1 MKVAPSSHLVR
12 FGVFEVDLRAGE
24 LRKQGVKLRLPEQ
37 SFQILAMLLEHPGEL
52 VTREEIQDRL
62 WPNDTIVE
70 FENSI
75 NAAVRRLRLAL
86 GDSADEPRFVETL
99 ARRGYRLIV
108 EVERPPEAGNRAEP
122 SPSPSP
128 EVVASA
134 PLVSLAKGHKKA
146 LLAGFAVLAVLALG
160 LYLSRIDRMGFDRAA
175 RSQERGPAEAAR
187 EAIDSIAV
195 LPFQNIGGD
204 RETEYLSD
212 GITEGII
219 SALSRLP
226 RLRVMARSMVFHY
239 KGSDVD
245 PRKIGGDLKVRAVI
259 TGRVALRGN
268 TLMISTEM
276 MEVKDGS
283 QLWGEQYSR
292 KLADAIAIQEEMARD
307 ISERLRLRITGEE
320 KRLLTRR
327 YTENVEA
334 YELYLKG
341 RYFLNRYKATD
352 LQRSIEYFQQ
362 AIARDP
368 RYALP
373 YAGLAD
379 SFRVLAYVHRM
390 AIKENFEKS
399 KAAATKALEIDE
411 TVSEAHFSLAM
422 VLEFWDWDWAGAE
435 RHLKRAL
442 ELNPNSADLHNEYG
456 LYLARIG
463 RGEEARREL
472 DRALEIEPFVQRA
485 GGFSGYGFYLTRNLG
500 KAEEVSRIKLE
511 SDPNNTAARFILGQ
525 VHELKGMYPE
535 AIAEH
540 EKAWLSGGNPDQLGH
555 LGHAYAKAGNRAKA
569 YEIIERLKRAE
580 QGYLHVYEIAF
591 IYAGLGEKER
601 AFEWLDKAYQQRDRG
616 LLFLKTDHCL
626 DPLRSDPRFQDL
638 LRRLNLPEEQPSR

>member
-1 MKVAPSSHLVR
+1 MAVARSSHLVR

-24 LRKQGVKLRLPEQ
+24 LRKQGIKLKLPEQ
-37 SFQILAMLLEHPGEL
+37 SFQILAMLLERPGDL
-52 VTREEIQDRL
+52 ITREEIQKRL
-62 WPNDTIVE
+62 WPDDTIVE

-75 NAAVRRLRLAL
+75 SAAIRRLRLAL
-86 GDSADEPRFVETL
+86 ADSADEPRFVETL
-99 ARRGYRLIV
+99 ARRGYRLMV
-108 EVERPPEAGNRAEP
+108 EVERPAEAGNRDEP
-122 SPSPSP
+122 SPSPSGK
-128 EVVASA
+128 VVAST
-134 PLVSLAKGHKKA
+134 LVVSLAKGHKKA
-146 LLAGFAVLAVLALG
+146 LLAGFAVLVVLTLG
-160 LYLSRIDRMGFDRAA
+160 LYHFLAH
-175 RSQERGPAEAAR
+175 GPTGPAR

-195 LPFQNIGGD
+195 LPFQNVGGD
-204 RETEYLSD
+204 SEIEYLSD

-219 SALSRLP
+219 STLSRLSQ
-226 RLRVMARSMVFHY
+226 LRVMARSVVFSY
-239 KGSDVD
+239 KRSDVD
-245 PRKIGGDLKVRAVI
+245 PRGVGRDLKVRAVI
-259 TGRVALRGN
+259 TGRVVLRSN
-268 TLMISTEM
+268 TLTVSTEM
-276 MEVKDGS
+276 MDVEDGS

-292 KLADAIAIQEEMARD
+292 KLSDAIAVQEEVARD

-327 YTENVEA
+327 YTENAEA
-334 YELYLKG
+334 YDLYLKG
-341 RYFLNRYKATD
+341 RYFLNRYRATD
-352 LQRSIEYFQQ
+352 LQRGVEYFQQ

-368 RYALP
+368 RYALA
-373 YAGLAD
+373 YAGQAD
-379 SFRVLAYVHRM
+379 SFWMLAFSHRM

-399 KAAATKALEIDE
+399 KAAATKALETDE
-411 TVSEAHFSLAM
+411 TVPEAHRSLAM
-422 VLEFWDWDWAGAE
+422 VLQFWDWDWAGAE

-442 ELNPNSADLHNEYG
+442 ELNPNSADLRNEYG

-463 RGEEARREL
+463 RGEEATREL

-485 GGFSGYGFYLTRNLG
+485 AGFSGFGFYLTRNLR

-511 SDPNNTAARFILGQ
+511 SEPNDMAARFMLGQ
-525 VHELKGMYPE
+525 VYELKGMYPE

-591 IYAGLGEKER
+591 IYAGLGQKDQ

-626 DPLRSDPRFQDL
+626 GPLRSDPRFQDL
-638 LRRLNLPEEQPSR
+638 LRRLNFPEDRHSR

>member
-1 MKVAPSSHLVR
+1 MAIARSSHSVR

-24 LRKQGVKLRLPEQ
+24 LRKQGVKLKLPEQ
-37 SFQILAMLLEHPGEL
+37 SFQILAMLLDHPGEL
-52 VTREEIQDRL
+52 VTREEIQKRL
-62 WPNDTIVE
+62 WPDDTIVE

-75 NAAVRRLRLAL
+75 SAAIRRLRLAL
-86 GDSADEPRFVETL
+86 GDSADAPQFVETL

-122 SPSPSP
+122 RLGPSP
-128 EVVASA
+128 EVVASTLMA
-134 PLVSLAKGHKKA
+134 SLAKRHKKA
-146 LLAGFAVLAVLALG
+146 LLAGLAVLVVLTLG
-160 LYLSRIDRMGFDRAA
+160 LYRFLA
-175 RSQERGPAEAAR
+175 RGPAGPAR

-195 LPFQNIGGD
+195 LPFQNVGGD
-204 RETEYLSD
+204 PEIEYLSD

-219 SALSRLP
+219 SALSRLSQ
-226 RLRVMARSMVFHY
+226 LRVMARSLVFHY
-239 KGSDVD
+239 KGSEVD
-245 PRKIGGDLKVRAVI
+245 PRRVGRDLRVRAVI
-259 TGRVALRGN
+259 TGRVVLRSN

-276 MEVKDGS
+276 MDVEVGS

-292 KLADAIAIQEEMARD
+292 KLSDAITIQEEMARE

-320 KRLLTRR
+320 KKLLTRR
-327 YTENVEA
+327 YTENAEA
-334 YELYLKG
+334 YDLYLKG

-352 LQRSIEYFQQ
+352 LQRSVEYFQQ

-368 RYALP
+368 RYALA
-373 YAGLAD
+373 YAGQAD
-379 SFRVLAYVHRM
+379 SFWMLAFAHRM

-411 TVSEAHFSLAM
+411 TVPEAHRSLAM
-422 VLEFWDWDWAGAE
+422 VLQFWDWDWAGAE

-511 SDPNNTAARFILGQ
+511 SEPNDTAARFILGQ

-540 EKAWLSGGNPDQLGH
+540 EKAWLSGGNADQLGH

-580 QGYLHVYEIAF
+580 KGYLHAYEIAF
-591 IYAGLGEKER
+591 IYAGLGEKDQ
-601 AFEWLDKAYQQRDRG
+601 AFEWLDKAYQQRDKG
-616 LLFLKTDHCL
+616 LTFLKADHCL

-638 LRRLNLPEEQPSR
+638 LRRLNFPEGQPGR